1 MSTQTEKAAKI
12 GISQNY
18 FSQIYNGRKYPGFKV
33 VLMLRSLG
41 IRKSYE
47 WWRSAKLG
55 EVQKQLDTL

>member
-18 FSQIYNGRKYPGFKV
+18 FSQIYNGRKYPGLKV
-33 VLMLRSLG
+33 VQRLQALG
-41 IRKSYE
+41 VRKAFE

-55 EVQKQLDTL
+55 EVQKQLDIL